1 MKDLQ
6 KIWIWL
12 LLSLRALLPRPRLQT
27 SAIDVAEIKKRMA
40 GDGLTPRELVE
51 SQVRDSV
58 IAWSWINGSLLDY
71 NTRSF
76 PPTLSKK
83 MQAWLVGMTYGQL
96 IMLKDA
102 GATGIFE
109 HATGRKMIAG
119 VLPMQPLK
127 PVVVRYPP
135 PPKSDPNEPRVIRQ
149 KA

>member
-6 KIWIWL
+6 KIWLWL

-27 SAIDVAEIKKRMA
+27 SAIDIAEIKKRMA

-51 SQVRDSV
+51 SQIRDSV

-83 MQAWLVGMTYGQL
+83 IQAWLVGMTYGQL

-102 GATGIFE
+102 GAKGIF
-109 HATGRKMIAG
+109 HHCRGHKMIVDVPA
-119 VLPMQPLK
+119 LQPLK
-127 PVVVRYPP
+127 SVVVRYPP

-149 KA
+149 RA